1 MYNAQL
7 LTAYAAQRARLDA
20 TEAAHARRIRLAL
33 VRSVATCVAMVEA
46 GATPELAAA
55 RVRDTEV
62 IAALTRLYV
71 DCGKVEARL
80 TYNELTTAKAQAPP
94 EVAASWLSRLRSFI
108 GTEGALSVR
117 RITES
122 TRKSVQEV
130 LLEAAAAGDS
140 VQVAARKLR
149 ERAAMFARRRSLVIA
164 RTELV
169 GAANLGSLLG
179 AQATGLK
186 LEKFWIATPDGRTRD
201 DHAKAGGQG
210 APLQDGF
217 FVVGG
222 ERCRYPG
229 DPMLSAKQRCNCRCS
244 QGYRKP
250 AGS

>member
-1 MYNAQL
+1 MS
-7 LTAYAAQRARLDA
+7 TTPYAAQRARLDA
-20 TEAAHARRIRLAL
+20 LEAAHARRIRLAL

-46 GATPELAAA
+46 GATPALAAA

-62 IAALTRLYV
+62 ISALQRLYV
-71 DCGKVEARL
+71 ACGKAEARL
-80 TYNELTTAKAQAPP
+80 SYDQLTPRAKALAPP
-94 EVAASWLSRLRSFI
+94 AIAASWLTRLKAFI
-108 GTEGALSVR
+108 STEGALSVR
-117 RITES
+117 RITET
-122 TRKSVQEV
+122 TRKAVQQV
-130 LLEAAAAGDS
+130 LEEAAAAGDS

-149 ERAAMFARRRSLVIA
+149 ERIALLARRRSLVIA

-169 GAANLGSLLG
+169 SAANLGSLLG

-186 LEKFWIATPDGRTRD
+186 LEKFWIATPDGRTRH
-201 DHAKAGGQG
+201 DHASAGGQE

-250 AGS
+250 VE